1 MSEIY
6 NSISKDELSVLR
18 KSIAEVAVLGALA
31 DDGEIDKKE
40 KTAAIKLASQR
51 TFTAKP
57 VLQDFYK
64 EVEQHLDADFDEV
77 INALPADDVEAQKDF
92 LRAEIDKVKPVL
104 SKLSANFSKLYLE
117 SQKSFAEHVFKS
129 SANLLS
135 SFFKSIDGDMEEKIF
150 GEDEETG
157 I

>member
-6 NSISKDELSVLR
+6 SAINEEELSVLR

-77 INALPADDVEAQKDF
+77 INALPAADVEAQKEF
-92 LRAEIDKVKPVL
+92 LRGEIDKVKPVL
-104 SKLSANFSKLYLE
+104 SKLSGKFGKRYLE
-117 SQKSFAEHVFKS
+117 SQKSFAEHIFKS
-129 SANLLS
+129 SSNVLS
-135 SFFKSIDGDMEEKIF
+135 GFFKSIDGDMEEKIF